1 MAQSIANTT
10 SLKESEMLLDEL
22 KQSLVQRAVNSG
34 LSVASVGFIDST
46 GRLVES
52 TYFNTGTNIEAI
64 RNTDDK

>member
-34 LSVASVGFIDST
+34 LSVASAGFID
-46 GRLVES
+46 
-52 TYFNTGTNIEAI
+52 
-64 RNTDDK
+64 